1 MAMCTQPAVS
11 PPVGYKHQSRQ
22 AILHQSEGGKQ
33 GVDRLQQ
40 EAPLR
45 VWSERHRGL
54 NKIKEEGGK
63 SLRFEEDCDFLL
75 KGEERRRNRC
85 SGFFA
90 RNRSAGRTQRGER
103 AKLKQW
109 RLEIFVWS

>member
-11 PPVGYKHQSRQ
+11 PPVGYKHQGRQ

-33 GVDRLQQ
+33 GIDRLQQ

-45 VWSERHRGL
+45 VWSEIHRGL

-63 SLRFEEDCDFLL
+63 SLGFEEDCDFL
-75 KGEERRRNRC
+75 
-85 SGFFA
+85 
-90 RNRSAGRTQRGER
+90 
-103 AKLKQW
+103 
-109 RLEIFVWS
+109 